1 MRERGVMQTKSL
13 HIFRNMIVVVAVVFL
28 AACGTSSSGG
38 GGGDLFDT
46 ATPSW
51 INAVFTSGVSAPT
64 DRRDE
69 AATEWTG
76 NLCRTDSLTL
86 INHGPEGDVLQ
97 IINSCAST
105 ISYAICVAKG
115 SLAQPTN
122 GLSQCATDPFDT
134 PTADL
139 TFKSISPGALGD
151 FINTTEILD
160 VNIFFCSTADALCS
174 SATFCDR
181 ISCLLAQ

>member
-1 MRERGVMQTKSL
+1 MQAKLL
-13 HIFRNMIVVVAVVFL
+13 HIFRRLIVVVVVGFL
-28 AACGTSSSGG
+28 AACGSSS

-69 AATEWTG
+69 AATDWTG
-76 NLCRTDSLTL
+76 SRTDSLDL

-105 ISYAICVAKG
+105 INYAICVAKG
-115 SLAQPTN
+115 SLPQPEN

-151 FINTTEILD
+151 FINATEILD
-160 VNIFFCSTADALCS
+160 VNIFFCSTDDQLCT

-181 ISCLLAQ
+181 ISCLLTP

>member
-1 MRERGVMQTKSL
+1 MQAKTVHILKCLFTLLLVSSL
-13 HIFRNMIVVVAVVFL
+13 AGCFSS
-28 AACGTSSSGG
+28 GTSN
-38 GGGDLFDT
+38 GGDDPFDT
-46 ATPSW
+46 TVPSW

-69 AATEWTG
+69 AATEWNG
-76 NLCRTDSLTL
+76 NLCRTDSLEL

-115 SLAQPTN
+115 SLPQPEN

-134 PTADL
+134 PTSQL

-160 VNIFFCSTADALCS
+160 VNIFFCSTSDTLCT

-181 ISCLLAQ
+181 IACLGL